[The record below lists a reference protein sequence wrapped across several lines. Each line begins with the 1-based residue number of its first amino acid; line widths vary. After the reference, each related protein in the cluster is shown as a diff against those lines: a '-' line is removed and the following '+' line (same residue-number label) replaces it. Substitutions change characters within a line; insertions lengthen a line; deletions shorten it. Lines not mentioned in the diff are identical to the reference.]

1 MLYLPILNS
10 FGIECTLKLRI
21 KEFIRDIMRV
31 AICQL
36 DIIWGEKERNFEKV
50 ARFSQEAKAGGADLL
65 VLPETFATG
74 FTKESDTFGEWRKDS
89 ITLKFLKKTA
99 KKNEIGI
106 LGTFIEKTKDGN
118 KNAAYFVSKNGKII
132 GKYHKINLFSFS
144 GEEKH
149 CAPGKKI
156 VISEFEGIQCGITV
170 CFDLRFPELYRTLAK
185 RGAEAIFVVSNWP
198 ESRREH
204 WLALLK
210 ARAIENQCYIIGVN
224 RTGTGGELIYSGDS
238 RVFGPFGEDISV
250 AGKEEGV
257 IFAEMKKEVVDEVRQ
272 KYRFLPMGWN
282 LQVVHQ
288 VNR

>member
-1 MLYLPILNS
+1 M
-10 FGIECTLKLRI
+10 K
-21 KEFIRDIMRV
+21 V

-36 DIIWGEKERNFEKV
+36 DIVWGEKERNFEKV
-50 ARFSQEAKAGGADLL
+50 SKFAQEAKTGDADLL

-149 CAPGKKI
+149 CTAGKKM
-156 VISEFEGIQCGITV
+156 VISEFEGIKCGITV
-170 CFDLRFPELYRTLAK
+170 CFDLRFPELYRTLVK
-185 RGAEAIFVVSNWP
+185 RGAEAVFVVSNWP

-210 ARAIENQCYIIGVN
+210 ARAIENQCYVIGVN
-224 RTGTGGELIYSGDS
+224 RTGTGGDLVYSGDS
-238 RVFGPFGEDISV
+238 RVFGPFGEEIVV
-250 AGKEEGV
+250 AGKEECLV
-257 IFAEMKKEVVDEVRQ
+257 FADIKKELVEETRA
-272 KYRFLPMGWN
+272 KYGFLPRDW
-282 LQVVHQ
+282 QVKKA
-288 VNR
+288 